1 MTEKMNGINVNDWAK
16 RRRKLVELENRFFR
30 SRTHTSVEILVFLA
44 ENEFHSKLS
53 AIYEN
58 TQATDASVRQHL
70 RALEKLKFVSMTND
84 GNDGRAKIIAMT
96 DYGRRQLEHYT
107 EELANLMSA
116 NGL

>member
-53 AIYEN
+53 AI
-58 TQATDASVRQHL
+58 
-70 RALEKLKFVSMTND
+70 
-84 GNDGRAKIIAMT
+84 
-96 DYGRRQLEHYT
+96 
-107 EELANLMSA
+107 
-116 NGL
+116 